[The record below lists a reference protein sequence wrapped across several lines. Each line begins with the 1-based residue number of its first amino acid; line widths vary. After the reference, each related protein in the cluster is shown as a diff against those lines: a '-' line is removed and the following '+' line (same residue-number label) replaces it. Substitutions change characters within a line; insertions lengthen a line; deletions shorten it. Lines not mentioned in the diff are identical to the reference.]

1 MSEYRTIKGNL
12 DVINRHL
19 GSRDPRSLASAFL
32 ESGLINYNV
41 FEKLSLEITDNVKAD
56 YISRDVLAK
65 VKAESHKYF
74 DFIKLLVEK
83 EFTKLVNLLTV
94 EHGKKVLGFFAIAG
108 GVWCQ
113 PYTSFFAH
121 NI

>member
-1 MSEYRTIKGNL
+1 MSEYRTIKSNL

-32 ESGLINYNV
+32 EGGLINCV
-41 FEKLSLEITDNVKAD
+41 FQKLSLEITDNEKAD

-65 VKAESHKYF
+65 VKAEPHKYS

-83 EFTKLVNLLTV
+83 KFTELVNLLTA
-94 EHGKKVLGFFAIAG
+94 EHGKLLVA
-108 GVWCQ
+108 
-113 PYTSFFAH
+113 
-121 NI
+121 NIHDFCYG